1 MPQHR
6 DTLIVALLA
15 AVFLPAAQPF
25 RAAFA
30 ASPAAGVT
38 QPAAS
43 QNPDPQRPVFR
54 SGVELVT
61 LDVSV
66 VDGRGKPIEGLGP
79 EDFELKVDGARRRV
93 VSAQFVRIGRHQDAP
108 AVRSEHFTTNEHV
121 TPGRV
126 MLVAVDQMH
135 IRRVEG
141 RAALQAAAAFIDTL
155 DRDDKVAAV
164 PLTHGGE
171 INFTTEHAVV
181 KRHLA
186 ALSGTA
192 SPPHAFYNIGLTEAL
207 AMSEGSRIAINQV
220 VRRECG
226 GGLEGADSRR
236 FAEATGMKD
245 PCPAQVE
252 LEGRSLAQQA
262 RNDTRV
268 SLNALE
274 RLITRLADI
283 EGPKTVV
290 LVSEG
295 LVAEPQ
301 YFDLSAMGAA
311 AYAAQVTI
319 YVLQLDTPMLDASD
333 STMSPTASADIHVR
347 GDGLARL
354 AGSARGALFRLV
366 GSDPYPFRRI
376 LSELSGYYL
385 LAFEPVDR
393 DRDGGTHFMNVK
405 VRTRGAVV
413 RARPSFRNPG
423 VYTRDTTEA
432 ELVRLL
438 RDPRPAI
445 GLPLRVSTYVYRQPD
460 SGGLKII
467 VAAESSVREDV
478 TVGFILVNRSGVIA
492 ASDAGIAVDGRY
504 VATKTI
510 PGGSYMLKAAVIG
523 RDGRSG
529 SVERH
534 FDARLGRAGSVA
546 VGDLMLAEPAAGARA
561 ALQPVV
567 ASLRGDQLVAYLEL
581 YAAEDWA
588 PGTGA
593 VTVEVTAGEG
603 EPRARIP
610 AVLERAGPGRWT
622 ATARWPL
629 DDLPA
634 GARLAIV
641 TVALPGAEPARFSR
655 PFAVERRR

>member
-1 MPQHR
+1 MPHHR
-6 DTLIVALLA
+6 HDWIVALFA
-15 AVFLPAAQPF
+15 AAIFSAAQGVAQPF
-25 RAAFA
+25 RAA
-30 ASPAAGVT
+30 SPQTAT
-38 QPAAS
+38 
-43 QNPDPQRPVFR
+43 PQRPVFR
-54 SGVELVT
+54 SGVQLVT

-66 VDGRGKPIEGLGP
+66 VDGAGKPIQGLGP
-79 EDFELKVDGARRRV
+79 EDFELEVDGARRRV
-93 VSAQFVRIGRHQDAP
+93 VSAQFVRTGRSQDAP
-108 AVRSEHFTTNEHV
+108 PIRSEHFTTNEDV

-164 PLTHGGE
+164 PLTHGGA

-192 SPPHAFYNIGLTEAL
+192 SPPHAFHHIGLTEAL
-207 AMSEGSRIAINQV
+207 AMSDGSRIAVDQV

-226 GGLEGADSRR
+226 RGLEGADSRR
-236 FAEATGMKD
+236 FAEAAGMKD

-262 RNDTRV
+262 RNDTRM
-268 SLNALE
+268 SLNTLQ
-274 RLITRLADI
+274 RLIARLADI
-283 EGPKTVV
+283 EGPKTIV

-301 YFDLSAMGAA
+301 YFDLSALGAD
-311 AYAAQVTI
+311 AYAARVTI
-319 YVLQLDTPMLDASD
+319 YVLQLDTPLLDASD
-333 STMSPTASADIHVR
+333 SRMSPTASADIQVR

-366 GSDPYPFRRI
+366 GSDPQPFRRI

-385 LAFEPVDR
+385 LTFEPEGR
-393 DRDGGTHFMNVK
+393 DRDGGTHLMNVK
-405 VRTRGAVV
+405 VGTRGAVV

-460 SGGLKII
+460 NDGLRII

-492 ASDAGIAVDGRY
+492 ASDAGIAAGGRY

-510 PGGSYMLKAAVIG
+510 PAGSYMLKAAVIG

-534 FDARLGRAGSVA
+534 FDARLGKAGGVM
-546 VGDLMLAEPAAGARA
+546 VGDLMLAEPAAEAGA

-567 ASLRGDQLVAYLEL
+567 ASLRGDRLVAYLEL
-581 YAAEDWA
+581 YAPDDWT
-588 PGTGA
+588 PGAGA
-593 VTVEVTAGEG
+593 VTVEVAAGEG
-603 EPRARIP
+603 EPPARIP
-610 AVLERAGPGRWT
+610 AVLERTGAGRWT

-629 DDLPA
+629 DGRPP
-634 GARLAIV
+634 GARLV
-641 TVALPGAEPARFSR
+641 VMTVALPRAEPIRLSR
-655 PFAVERRR
+655 PFAVERKK

>member
-6 DTLIVALLA
+6 HAFIVALLA
-15 AVFLPAAQPF
+15 VAFVPGALGVAALPQTA
-25 RAAFA
+25 
-30 ASPAAGVT
+30 T
-38 QPAAS
+38 
-43 QNPDPQRPVFR
+43 PQRPVFR

-66 VDGRGKPIEGLGP
+66 VDGAGKPIQGLGP
-79 EDFELKVDGARRRV
+79 EDFELEVDGARRRV
-93 VSAQFVRIGRHQDAP
+93 VSAQFVRTGRTEEAP
-108 AVRSEHFTTNEHV
+108 PIRSEHVTTNEHV
-121 TPGRV
+121 IPGRL

-164 PLTHGGE
+164 PLNYAGE

-207 AMSEGSRIAINQV
+207 AMSDGSRIAIGQV

-226 GGLEGADSRR
+226 GSLEGADSRR
-236 FAEATGMKD
+236 FAELAGLKD

-262 RNDTRV
+262 RNDTRM

-274 RLITRLADI
+274 RLIVRLADV
-283 EGPKTVV
+283 EGPKTIV

-301 YFDLSAMGAA
+301 YFDLTALGAA
-311 AYAAQVTI
+311 AYAARVAI
-319 YVLQLDTPMLDASD
+319 YVLQLETPMLDASD
-333 STMSPTASADIHVR
+333 TLISPTASADIHVR

-366 GSDPYPFRRI
+366 GSDPQPFRRI

-385 LAFEPVDR
+385 LAFEPEGR
-393 DRDGGTHFMNVK
+393 DRDGATHLMEVK
-405 VRTRGAVV
+405 VRTRRAVV

-423 VYTRDTTEA
+423 VLARDTTEA

-438 RDPRPAI
+438 RDPRPAT

-460 SGGLKII
+460 SEGLKVI
-467 VAAESSVREDV
+467 VAAESSVREAV
-478 TVGFILVNRSGVIA
+478 TVGFILVNGSGVIA
-492 ASDAGIAVDGRY
+492 ASDAGMAPDGRY
-504 VATKTI
+504 AATKSI
-510 PGGSYMLKAAVIG
+510 PGGRYMLKAAVIG

-534 FDARLGRAGSVA
+534 FDARLASAGGVP
-546 VGDLMLAEPAAGARA
+546 VGDLMLAEPATDGSA

-567 ASLRGDQLVAYLEL
+567 VSLRGDQLVTYLEL
-581 YAAEDWA
+581 YAADDWS
-588 PGTGA
+588 PGSDA
-593 VTVEVTAGEG
+593 VRVEVEAGEDG
-603 EPRARIP
+603 VPPVRIP
-610 AVLERAGPGRWT
+610 AVVQRAGPGRWT
-622 ATARWPL
+622 VTARWPL
-629 DDLPA
+629 DDLPP
-634 GARLAIV
+634 GARLAVV
-641 TVALPGAEPARFSR
+641 TVALPGAEPARFTR
-655 PFAVERRR
+655 PFAVERKK